1 MASWKGKNISFQWDS
16 DFSSVPYFNAAR
28 FEKELDDRMGRTVEM
43 YAERSQ
49 YMLDDVV
56 KNWNTSVYF
65 YVSIQKSKNMVNIK
79 IYTDNDIFHY
89 VSQGT
94 SVRRAIMK
102 RGFYPQTK
110 SGSLVSLD
118 HSGFGVAY
126 VHNDVMMPGIK
137 ARRFEKQV
145 VDFIR
150 PKFLEDMQI
159 DYETT
164 VAGALIDA
172 AGVKERRA
180 YRAAAR
186 RARRALGL

>member
-1 MASWKGKNISFQWDS
+1 MATWRGKNISFQWDS

-43 YAERSQ
+43 YAELSQ
-49 YMLDDVV
+49 HMLDDVV
-56 KNWNTSVYF
+56 KNWNTFVYF
-65 YVSIQKSKNMVNIK
+65 YVSIQKSKNTVNIK

-89 VSQGT
+89 VSGGT
-94 SVRRAIMK
+94 SVRRAIMNRK
-102 RGFYPQTK
+102 FIPQTK
-110 SGSLVSLD
+110 PGSLASRE
-118 HSGFGVAY
+118 HSGYGPVY
-126 VHNDVMMPGIK
+126 INKNVMMPGIK

-145 VDFIR
+145 VDFIK